1 MWIYLQQMVA
11 HFNDNKLLRVRL
23 GLWLSLIFFAC
34 ILFVSCKSDREDKK
48 LHDNGE
54 VFSVYADNKSDILFG
69 YVTDKVKSLS
79 IPHHLL
85 SAEPGSF
92 SADRINEVKRD
103 ISVVLKSTKDPDNR
117 NGVPMLGDV
126 DVTVKDIVFTPVVP
140 FTAGHSYLIFYQ
152 TRLIREVRVPLP
164 DSHSAP
170 AITAVYPSTDTLPE
184 NVLKLY
190 LLFSAP
196 MREGEAINHIKLIPE
211 YGDTLAGTFLNL
223 QPELWNEAANVLTVW
238 FDPGRIKRD
247 LIPNREKGNPL
258 TRGQQYTL
266 VIDSAWAGANG
277 LTLRQTFR
285 KKFFVTAR
293 DSTSPKPE
301 SWRYSQPL
309 AATFDP
315 LIVSFPE
322 SLDYFLL
329 QESLTILDASSKAVA
344 GTFEVMPK
352 ERAVKFM
359 PNEKWQPGRFK
370 LRIASVLEDLAGNNL
385 NRPFERDNLGHEVT
399 STRQFYEIP
408 FSVLP
413 VLQGSDH

>member
-1 MWIYLQQMVA
+1 MAA
-11 HFNDNKLLRVRL
+11 HFNNNKLLTVRL
-23 GLWLSLIFFAC
+23 GSWLSLIFFAC
-34 ILFVSCKSDREDKK
+34 ILIVSCKSDFRVKK
-48 LHDNGE
+48 SHDNDE
-54 VFSVYADNKSDILFG
+54 VFSVYADNKSDIVFG

-85 SAEPGSF
+85 SKEPGSF
-92 SADRINEVKRD
+92 SADKPDLVKRD
-103 ISVVLKSTKDPDNR
+103 IGIVLKSTTGHDNR
-117 NGVPMLGDV
+117 IGVPMLGDV

-152 TRLIREVRVPLP
+152 DRLIREVTVPLP
-164 DSHSAP
+164 DAQSAP
-170 AITAVYPSTDTLPE
+170 AITAIYPSTDTLPE

-190 LLFSAP
+190 VLFSGP
-196 MREGEAINHIKLIPE
+196 MREGEALDHIKLIPE
-211 YGDTLAGTFLNL
+211 TGDTLTGTFLNL
-223 QPELWNEAANVLTVW
+223 QPELWNEASDVLTIW

-258 TRGQQYTL
+258 TRRQHYTL

-277 LTLRQTFR
+277 LTLQQTFR

-301 SWRYSQPL
+301 NWRYSAPL

-315 LIVSFPE
+315 FTVSFPE

-329 QESLTILDASSKAVA
+329 QESLTILDASLKPVA
-344 GTFEVMPK
+344 GTFRVMPE

-359 PNEKWQPGRFK
+359 PNEKWQPGQFR
-370 LRIASVLEDLAGNNL
+370 LRITSVLEDLAGNNL
-385 NRPFERDNLGHEVT
+385 NRPFERDNLRHEVT
-399 STRQFYEIP
+399 STRQFYEMP
-408 FSVLP
+408 FSVSP
-413 VLQGSDH
+413 VLQVSNP